1 MTQLPIADTHIDSAD
16 ETQLD
21 STDDD
26 VIYVSTT
33 PAPIV
38 EIPGAEDVAPE
49 QPDDGTGINFYMQM
63 QIFPETRNYFRRAV
77 LLTV

>member
-1 MTQLPIADTHIDSAD
+1 MTQLPIADTQIDSAD

-21 STDDD
+21 SADDD
-26 VIYVSTT
+26 VIFVSTT

-38 EIPGAEDVAPE
+38 EIPGAEDVVPE
-49 QPDDGTGINFYMQM
+49 QPDDDTGINFYMQM
-63 QIFPETRNYFRRAV
+63 QNFPETWNYFRRAV